1 MNKIVKI
8 ALIVIGVI
16 GAILWFM
23 LPSSELAEGNPAEA
37 AGSGALN
44 AMFWITFLLLGFAAL
59 ASLGFTLKNIFS
71 NPAGLKKTLFA
82 VGGFVLIAIIA
93 YVISSGTD
101 VSDQY
106 ASMTDEGTVRK
117 IGMGLYVFFFLLVIA
132 LVLMIV
138 PSFKKMFSK

>member
-8 ALIVIGVI
+8 ALIAIGVI

-23 LPSSELAEGNPAEA
+23 LPSNDMAEA
-37 AGSGALN
+37 DPAGAAASGSLN
-44 AMFWITFLLLGFAAL
+44 AMFLITFALIAVAAL

-71 NPAGLKKTLFA
+71 SPAGLKKTLFA
-82 VGGFVLIAIIA
+82 LGGFALIAVIA

-101 VSDQY
+101 VAENY
-106 ASMTDEGTVRK
+106 AAMTDEGTVKK
-117 IGMGLYVFFFLLVIA
+117 IGMGLYLFFFLLIIA
-132 LVLMIV
+132 VVLMIV